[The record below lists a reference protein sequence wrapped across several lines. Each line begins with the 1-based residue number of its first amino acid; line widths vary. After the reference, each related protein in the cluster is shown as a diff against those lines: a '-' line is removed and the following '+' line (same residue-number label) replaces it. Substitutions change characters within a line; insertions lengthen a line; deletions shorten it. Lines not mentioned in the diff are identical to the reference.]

1 MTDVAPPPS
10 TGRRWPRW
18 KSVVLVV
25 SLALNLLIF
34 GAVAAQIA
42 RHRFGPPP
50 YLSSGHATL
59 VSFVR
64 TLPKDRRDAL
74 WTLTDGQR
82 AELKTAWSDVRR
94 LRVDVRTALAAE
106 PFDRDRYKDLHARL
120 LEAELQARRS
130 AHVLFDRVAMEL
142 TAGERSAFA
151 KWQPR
156 AEKPWRRRFRDR
168 GQSGEDG
175 LGSESDRPSG
185 DGKAP
190 HMTTGTRP

>member
-1 MTDVAPPPS
+1 MTDVAPTPS
-10 TGRRWPRW
+10 TVRRWPRW
-18 KSVVLVV
+18 KSVLLVV

-34 GAVAAQIA
+34 GAVAAQIV

-74 WTLTDGQR
+74 WALTEGQR

-94 LRVDVRTALAAE
+94 LRIAVRTALAAE
-106 PFDRDRYKDLHARL
+106 PFERDRYKDMHARL

-142 TAGERSAFA
+142 NAVERSAFA

-168 GQSGEDG
+168 GQDSEGG
-175 LGSESDRPSG
+175 LGSESDLPAG
-185 DGKAP
+185 DGKAQQT
-190 HMTTGTRP
+190 TTGTRP

>member
-1 MTDVAPPPS
+1 MTDVAPTPS
-10 TGRRWPRW
+10 TVRRWPRW
-18 KSVVLVV
+18 KSILLVV

-34 GAVAAQIA
+34 GAVAAQIV

-74 WTLTDGQR
+74 WALTEGQR

-94 LRVDVRTALAAE
+94 LRIAVRTALAAE
-106 PFDRDRYKDLHARL
+106 PFERDRYKDLHARL

-142 TAGERSAFA
+142 NAVERSAFA

-168 GQSGEDG
+168 GQDGEGG
-175 LGSESDRPSG
+175 LGSESDLPAG
-185 DGKAP
+185 VGKVPQA
-190 HMTTGTRP
+190 TTGTRP

>member
-1 MTDVAPPPS
+1 MTDVAPTPP

-25 SLALNLLIF
+25 SLAINLLIF
-34 GAVAAQIA
+34 GAVAAQIV
-42 RHRFGPPP
+42 RHKFGPPP

-74 WTLTDGQR
+74 WSLTAGQR

-94 LRVDVRTALAAE
+94 LRIDVRTALAAE

-120 LEAELQARRS
+120 LEAELLARRS

-142 TAGERSAFA
+142 NAVERSAFA

-168 GQSGEDG
+168 GQDGEDG
-175 LGSESDRPSG
+175 LGSEGDRPAG
-185 DGKAP
+185 DGKAAQ
-190 HMTTGTRP
+190 TTSGTRP